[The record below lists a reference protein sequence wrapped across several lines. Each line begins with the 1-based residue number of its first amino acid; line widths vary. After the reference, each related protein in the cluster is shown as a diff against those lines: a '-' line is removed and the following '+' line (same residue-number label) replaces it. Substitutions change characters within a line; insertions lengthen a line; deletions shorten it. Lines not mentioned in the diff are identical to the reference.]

1 MFSLEDQIEIY
12 TDEHFNASHAA
23 QHFFTSYGESEISK
37 KRADM
42 TRIQQQIENV
52 LKQNVRNKYTDFLIA
67 TEQINQVGN
76 EMLELK
82 HLIENTQKLIEVQFP
97 IDPFT

>member
-1 MFSLEDQIEIY
+1 MQQLEDQIEFY
-12 TDEHFNASHAA
+12 ADDHFDPSHTA
-23 QHFFTSYGESEISK
+23 QHFFASFGEAEISK
-37 KRADM
+37 KRNDM
-42 TRIQQQIENV
+42 TKIQLQIENV

-82 HLIENTQKLIEVQFP
+82 QLIENTQKLVEVR
-97 IDPFT
+97 